1 MKKALFLLIFSC
13 FSNQFCISQ
22 QNNIIEDKFLI
33 VLDIQEYYT
42 KNKLSEISAQKII
55 DSVNYLINLTDPN
68 KVIYI
73 MSIHKL
79 MNLSLSFPYLYV
91 SIDAQAMRFDNRM
104 NVVNDHI
111 FINDNFSV
119 FTIEELKN
127 FLKQVNAKEIVM
139 IGLMA
144 EEFLSEYLIEGKELG
159 YDMYTIPEAIIGK
172 SEKSKDEAIIKLIK
186 KGIKM
191 IDINTLIDN
200 NE

>member
-1 MKKALFLLIFSC
+1 
-13 FSNQFCISQ
+13 
-22 QNNIIEDKFLI
+22 
-33 VLDIQEYYT
+33 
-42 KNKLSEISAQKII
+42 
-55 DSVNYLINLTDPN
+55 
-68 KVIYI
+68 
-73 MSIHKL
+73 
-79 MNLSLSFPYLYV
+79 
-91 SIDAQAMRFDNRM
+91 MRFDNRM